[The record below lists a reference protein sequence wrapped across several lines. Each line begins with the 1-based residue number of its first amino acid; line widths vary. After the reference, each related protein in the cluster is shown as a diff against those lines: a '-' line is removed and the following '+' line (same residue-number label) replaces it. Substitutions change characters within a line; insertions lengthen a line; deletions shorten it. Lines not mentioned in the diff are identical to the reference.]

1 MIRLFAGIAL
11 PESHRQQLAL
21 MQNGIK
27 GARWVEPHN
36 LHMTLRFI
44 GEVDESVAEDLSAA
58 LDAVCAQ
65 PFELTLK
72 DIGTFGRP
80 PHSVWVG
87 CEDAPSG
94 ALAHL
99 QSAVESIVV
108 RAGLAAEG
116 RKFSPHVTLARFK
129 KTITQQRLGVFI
141 AAHAGLTLSPFEV
154 NGFTLFESH
163 LSHLGAQYAPFA
175 EYDF

>member
-11 PESHRQQLAL
+11 PETHSQQLAV

-27 GARWVEPHN
+27 GARWVESHN

-44 GEVDESVAEDLSAA
+44 GEVDESLAEDLTAA
-58 LDAVCAQ
+58 LDAVRVD
-65 PFELTLK
+65 PFDLTLK
-72 DIGTFGRP
+72 GICSFGRP

-99 QSAVESIVV
+99 QSTVESIVV
-108 RAGLAAEG
+108 RTGLNAEG

-129 KTITQQRLGVFI
+129 KNISPERLGAFV
-141 AAHAGLTLSPFEV
+141 AAHAGLALPSFEV

>member
-1 MIRLFAGIAL
+1 MIRLFAGIAV
-11 PESHRQQLAL
+11 PDSHRQQLAA

-36 LHMTLRFI
+36 LHLTLRFI
-44 GEVDESVAEDLSAA
+44 GEVDESVAEDLTTA
-58 LDAVCAQ
+58 LDVVRAD

-80 PHSVWVG
+80 PHSVWAGV
-87 CEDAPSG
+87 EDAPAG
-94 ALAHL
+94 ALGHL
-99 QSAVESIVV
+99 QSVVESIVV

-129 KTITQQRLGVFI
+129 PSISQERLGAFVE
-141 AAHAGLTLSPFEV
+141 AHAGLALPPFEV

-163 LSHLGAQYAPFA
+163 LSHLGAQYAAYA